1 MDDDDASEPSRLGQG
16 FRFRRGKRI
25 LSSAASQTDDD
36 DFFTKKF
43 VLLQSCYGIQRPLQ
57 FASHKLWRWRI
68 NCSLRPVLFDF
79 GSFRCV
85 AFVFVLKLKWIP
97 ISNSSWLAVTLNSR
111 LLKRV
116 QCCCNV
122 LPYLSSVRAPHN
134 HIMLRSPLEIVA
146 FTSG

>member
-1 MDDDDASEPSRLGQG
+1 MDDEDASEPSRLGQG

-43 VLLQSCYGIQRPLQ
+43 VLLQSCYGIQ
-57 FASHKLWRWRI
+57 SLWNLHLI
-68 NCSLRPVLFDF
+68 SYDDGELIVLYRPVLFDF
-79 GSFRCV
+79 GSFRCG

-116 QCCCNV
+116 QWCCNV
-122 LPYLSSVRAPHN
+122 LPYLSSVRASHN

-146 FTSG
+146 FTSS